1 MNHSNAD
8 MTPLVGI
15 MDAFTDGSIK
25 VSEVSTIVLC
35 LDGNVK
41 VLKCQQQ
48 QFSSVNDY
56 GQQMARA

>member
-1 MNHSNAD
+1 M
-8 MTPLVGI
+8 L
-15 MDAFTDGSIK
+15 FTDDSIK
-25 VSEVSTIVLC
+25 VSEGSTIVLC

-48 QFSSVNDY
+48 QQFSSVNDY